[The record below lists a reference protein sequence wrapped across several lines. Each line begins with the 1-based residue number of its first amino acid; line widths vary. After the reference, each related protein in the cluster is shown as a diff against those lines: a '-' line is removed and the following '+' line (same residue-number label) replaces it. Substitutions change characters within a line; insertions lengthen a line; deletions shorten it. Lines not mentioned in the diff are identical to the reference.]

1 MQKSTL
7 TSQTPINKSA
17 KIYHISDKL
26 IGFWPCLNQD
36 AHLISSQY
44 FWCPQAASMLRS
56 NDHCARSRAWHCSTQ
71 PPQLSLPAGPGK
83 GRSTWK
89 PGIGIHL
96 TQFPSAVEQL
106 SRSLFLVLNGCF
118 RGKLEASKTLD
129 LDLKSFKQ
137 ISCGYLP
144 CGWVCP
150 GTHTLT
156 WSFTVRSSWSNARA
170 LSLQGKDRCT
180 VHWTCNELK
189 I

>member
-1 MQKSTL
+1 MLTSSAPSTL
-7 TSQTPINKSA
+7 VSSSSIN
-17 KIYHISDKL
+17 
-26 IGFWPCLNQD
+26 
-36 AHLISSQY
+36 
-44 FWCPQAASMLRS
+44 ASIQRPLRS
-56 NDHCARSRAWHCSTQ
+56 QPRMALFNTTTSAVTPRRSREGEKH
-71 PPQLSLPAGPGK
+71 LK
-83 GRSTWK
+83 TWDW
-89 PGIGIHL
+89 IHL